1 MKKQEAKATHR
12 DSMSEQSLGLLLKK
26 AKLHN
31 RLNLILQKNLPK
43 QFRGITLCLVKDRK
57 VSLMALNSA
66 VAYRAEK
73 QKKALLDI
81 VKQVEGLSNTKSIS
95 CLLYT
100 SPSPR
105 DGLLSRMPSSA

>member
-1 MKKQEAKATHR
+1 MKKQVTKATLK
-12 DSMSEQSLGLLLKK
+12 DFKAEESIGLLLKK

-31 RLNLILQKNLPK
+31 RLNLSLQESLPK
-43 QFRGITLCLVKDRK
+43 QFRGITLCLVEDRK

-66 VAYRAEK
+66 IAYRAEK

-95 CLLYT
+95 IKVDEKKY
-100 SPSPR
+100 
-105 DGLLSRMPSSA
+105 